1 MGDRSCVGRRARAEG
16 NLSRLLA
23 DGQEVVLPTEVNY
36 NLYKL
41 WPGARD

>member
-1 MGDRSCVGRRARAEG
+1 MGGRRCVWRKG
-16 NLSRLLA
+16 RTGRNLSRLLA

-36 NLYKL
+36 YLYKL